1 MSNTVPRR
9 AGCRNAGGL
18 SRDDNS
24 VASREDQNMSNE
36 TTTAT
41 PGWYPSPEG
50 GQRYWD
56 GKQWLDLPE
65 PSTVSP
71 DDGSSRAASKLE
83 AVKRFLKRPIALTI
97 LGVVVLS
104 GLGVAI
110 AIKMSHDSKVE
121 EERQVAAA
129 AAQEEADR
137 AAAAA
142 AAQKKT
148 DDGERTK
155 RALTV
160 VQLEGSVKTLAEE
173 HVSKSI
179 LDGPILDVSCSPVGG
194 GSTDDLTETTTV
206 FECFAAN
213 EDAGDGKMR
222 GYKYHATVNWTAGT
236 YTYGLGAP

>member
-1 MSNTVPRR
+1 
-9 AGCRNAGGL
+9 
-18 SRDDNS
+18 
-24 VASREDQNMSNE
+24 MSNE
-36 TTTAT
+36 TQSAS

-56 GKQWLDLPE
+56 GRQWLDLPE

-71 DDGSSRAASKLE
+71 GDGSSRRESKVE

-97 LGVVVLS
+97 LAVVVLGS
-104 GLGVAI
+104 IGVVI
-110 AIKMSHDSKVE
+110 AVKMSHDSKVE
-121 EERQVAAA
+121 EERRVAAA

-137 AAAAA
+137 AATAAA
-142 AAQKKT
+142 AKKKS
-148 DDGERTK
+148 DDSERT
-155 RALTV
+155 RRSLTV
-160 VQLEGSVKTLAEE
+160 SQLEGSVKTLAEE